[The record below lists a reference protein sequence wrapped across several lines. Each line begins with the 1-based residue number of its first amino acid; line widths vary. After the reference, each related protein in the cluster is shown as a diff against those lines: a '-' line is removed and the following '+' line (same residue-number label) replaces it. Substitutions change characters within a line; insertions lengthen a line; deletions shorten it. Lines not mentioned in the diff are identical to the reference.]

1 MKINPMTTS
10 VASVVSSSA
19 TAAASAVSAAPTGTA
34 ALAQSPAGAP
44 AKASS
49 DQADSI
55 IASLQAL
62 AGSVEFS
69 VDKVAGLQVITIRDP
84 KSGEVIRQLPSEE
97 ALKFARQMASGQGV
111 LVNQSA

>member
-1 MKINPMTTS
+1 MKINVMSNTVSS
-10 VASVVSSSA
+10 VAASSPPA
-19 TAAASAVSAAPTGTA
+19 AVAAASAALTGTA
-34 ALAQSPAGAP
+34 GISQTTAGTP
-44 AKASS
+44 VKASS
-49 DQADSI
+49 DQADAI